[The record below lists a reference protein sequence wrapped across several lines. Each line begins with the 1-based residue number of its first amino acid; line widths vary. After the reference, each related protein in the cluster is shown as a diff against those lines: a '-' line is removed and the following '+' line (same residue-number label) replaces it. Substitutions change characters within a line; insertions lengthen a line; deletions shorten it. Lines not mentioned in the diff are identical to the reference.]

1 MLQAKWL
8 VALLVLLSFGCG
20 ARSSPAPTAGKP
32 ARSLQVR
39 QGLASFY
46 GAEFD
51 GKLTASGVRFDMDA
65 MVAAHPDYPFGT
77 LVRVTRVETGRS
89 VTVTIVDRGPARGPR
104 AEGVIIDLSRAA
116 AKALGFTREGR
127 TRVRLDVLRWG
138 GA

>member
-1 MLQAKWL
+1 MLAAKCF
-8 VALLVLLSFGCG
+8 AVLSVGLSVGCG
-20 ARSSPAPTAGKP
+20 ARSSPAPATRKP
-32 ARSLQVR
+32 AATQHVR
-39 QGLASFY
+39 LGLASFY

-51 GKLTASGVRFDMDA
+51 GKVTASGVRFDMDA
-65 MVAAHPDYPFGT
+65 MVAAHPEYPFGT

-127 TRVRLDVLRWG
+127 TRVRLEVLRWG
-138 GA
+138 GT